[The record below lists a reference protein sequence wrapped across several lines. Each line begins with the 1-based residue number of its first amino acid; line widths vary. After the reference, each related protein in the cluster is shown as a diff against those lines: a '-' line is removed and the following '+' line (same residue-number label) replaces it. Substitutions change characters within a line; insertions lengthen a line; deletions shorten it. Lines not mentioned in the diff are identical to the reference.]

1 MLVPLESQRKLANV
15 GGAVGDGGAS
25 GVGGVGDS
33 CLRGDGNSGVGGE
46 IWAEECFYVAMKGP
60 R

>member
-1 MLVPLESQRKLANV
+1 MVVPLESQRKLAVV
-15 GGAVGDGGAS
+15 GGGVSDGGAS

-33 CLRGDGNSGVGGE
+33 CLSSDGNSGVRGE
-46 IWAEECFYVAMKGP
+46 IWADECFRVAGKGS